1 MGELPFF
8 RAHTALHPDHL
19 WIWEKAVYVD
29 ENQRTWLPV
38 TIEVQPLW
46 GQARG
51 AAWASHP
58 WPGLWSR
65 VAPGCAGPGGAPHMP
80 QGEGGGEAQK
90 GRSTQGGR
98 GLTDETTLR

>member
-38 TIEVQPLW
+38 TIEVQ
-46 GQARG
+46 
-51 AAWASHP
+51 
-58 WPGLWSR
+58 
-65 VAPGCAGPGGAPHMP
+65 
-80 QGEGGGEAQK
+80 
-90 GRSTQGGR
+90 T
-98 GLTDETTLR
+98 

>member
-38 TIEVQPLW
+38 TIEVQTLW
-46 GQARG
+46 GRARG

-58 WPGLWSR
+58 WPGLRSR
-65 VAPGCAGPGGAPHMP
+65 VAPGRAGPGGAPHMP
-80 QGEGGGEAQK
+80 QSEGGGEAQK
-90 GRSTQGGR
+90 GRSTQGGQR
-98 GLTDETTLR
+98 LTDETTLH